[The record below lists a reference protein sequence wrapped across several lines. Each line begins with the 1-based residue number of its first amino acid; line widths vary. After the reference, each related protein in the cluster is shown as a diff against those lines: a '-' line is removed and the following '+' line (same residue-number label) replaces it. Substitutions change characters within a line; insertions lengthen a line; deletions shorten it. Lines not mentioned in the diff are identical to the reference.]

1 MLRLYVYPR
10 NNKPHGKVNDMPNA
24 NSLIK
29 YSHPLYV
36 LGMSK
41 AVRDQTGKGPGD
53 TIEVVVWKDEV
64 ERIVEVPAQFEN
76 LMKKEVFKKTELH
89 PSQGVLPLDCRSQ
102 EGRNTIEEIRESH

>member
-1 MLRLYVYPR
+1 
-10 NNKPHGKVNDMPNA
+10 
-24 NSLIK
+24 
-29 YSHPLYV
+29 
-36 LGMSK
+36 
-41 AVRDQTGKGPGD
+41 
-53 TIEVVVWKDEV
+53 V

>member
-41 AVRDQTGKGPGD
+41 AVRDQTGKARAILSKSLFGKMK
-53 TIEVVVWKDEV
+53 WKESS
-64 ERIVEVPAQFEN
+64 RC
-76 LMKKEVFKKTELH
+76 LLSLKT
-89 PSQGVLPLDCRSQ
+89 
-102 EGRNTIEEIRESH
+102 